1 MAVYRR
7 RSQSED
13 DNPPSPI
20 MMEDPH
26 SVPAS
31 VNRPSS
37 AAEACEVRKVLA
49 IRVFDSP
56 PHSDHLPGQIRT
68 LQPLLTRKLHTT
80 KDPAFCQLQLQAN
93 YIHQLIHGR
102 IVDSPD
108 ALAEVYN
115 CLHYFSRLNSTLQLL
130 CDKVL
135 EMHVTA
141 LLDAAPKFLRN
152 RLTDVLQGTLIEV
165 EPGVLLMFHD
175 PDKAASHAQLG
186 TIRVITFNTARFI
199 VQTFPLMASARSG
212 KDAQN
217 LQAPHEFI
225 NLMMLRSTEFTTFYR
240 EMIDVFS
247 AYWKHR
253 SQIMQRISPKNE
265 GIERIKKYL
274 LKIVNDLLVKLADVP
289 FG

>member
-1 MAVYRR
+1 MEARLQCHTRQPLPTGPDHRECRDHHHDLAKIRTTRR
-7 RSQSED
+7 R
-13 DNPPSPI
+13 
-20 MMEDPH
+20 
-26 SVPAS
+26 
-31 VNRPSS
+31 
-37 AAEACEVRKVLA
+37 
-49 IRVFDSP
+49 
-56 PHSDHLPGQIRT
+56 
-68 LQPLLTRKLHTT
+68 LHTT
-80 KDPAFCQLQLQAN
+80 KLPAFCQLQLQAN

-115 CLHYFSRLNSTLQLL
+115 CLHYFSRDATCKLNSTLQLL

-152 RLTDVLQGTLIEV
+152 RLKDVLQGTLIEV

-217 LQAPHEFI
+217 LQAPLEFI

>member
-1 MAVYRR
+1 MEARLQCHTRQPLPTGPDHRECRDHHHDLAKIWTTRR
-7 RSQSED
+7 R
-13 DNPPSPI
+13 
-20 MMEDPH
+20 
-26 SVPAS
+26 
-31 VNRPSS
+31 
-37 AAEACEVRKVLA
+37 
-49 IRVFDSP
+49 
-56 PHSDHLPGQIRT
+56 
-68 LQPLLTRKLHTT
+68 LHTT
-80 KDPAFCQLQLQAN
+80 KLPALCQLQLQAN

-115 CLHYFSRLNSTLQLL
+115 CLHYFSRDATCKLNSTLQLL

-141 LLDAAPKFLRN
+141 LLDTAPEFLPN
-152 RLTDVLQGTLIEV
+152 RLKDVLQGTLREV
-165 EPGVLLMFHD
+165 EPGVLLMFHN
-175 PDKAASHAQLG
+175 PDKAWG
-186 TIRVITFNTARFI
+186 RFVLSRSTRPGSS
-199 VQTFPLMASARSG
+199 VQTFLLMASARSG

-217 LQAPHEFI
+217 LQAPLEFI

-253 SQIMQRISPKNE
+253 SQIMQRIFPKNE

-274 LKIVNDLLVKLADVP
+274 LKIVIVSLGKSIGADLLVSLFRSLNDLLVKLVDVP
-289 FG
+289 FD

>member
-1 MAVYRR
+1 MEARLQCHTRQPLPTGPDHRECRDHHHDLAKIRTTRR
-7 RSQSED
+7 R
-13 DNPPSPI
+13 
-20 MMEDPH
+20 
-26 SVPAS
+26 
-31 VNRPSS
+31 
-37 AAEACEVRKVLA
+37 
-49 IRVFDSP
+49 
-56 PHSDHLPGQIRT
+56 
-68 LQPLLTRKLHTT
+68 LHTT
-80 KDPAFCQLQLQAN
+80 KLPAFWQLQLQAN

-115 CLHYFSRLNSTLQLL
+115 CLHYFSRDATCKLNSTLQLL

-152 RLTDVLQGTLIEV
+152 RLKDVLQGTLIESSDDGAEV
-165 EPGVLLMFHD
+165 ISVNPIFYLLCLGMEE
-175 PDKAASHAQLG
+175 LG

-199 VQTFPLMASARSG
+199 VQTFSLMASARSG

-217 LQAPHEFI
+217 LQAPLEFI

-253 SQIMQRISPKNE
+253 SQIMQRVSPKNE